1 MKRTTTLMTGVA
13 TAALTVTTALPAF
26 AAEKWDMP
34 MAYSASN
41 FHSENGVEF
50 ANCVTEGT
58 AGEIEITV
66 HPGQNA
72 CKAPAP
78 VVSGRWTVLQRV
90 PWVREAVVKRA
101 DDWCRGIT
109 RSIGSHC
116 NRPITMSFSWLMNL

>member
-66 HPGQNA
+66 H
-72 CKAPAP
+72 
-78 VVSGRWTVLQRV
+78 SGGSLI
-90 PWVREAVVKRA
+90 AGADIKRA
-101 DDWCRGIT
+101 IQTGRVTRTKT
-109 RSIGSHC
+109 RSSALTRSRSLR
-116 NRPITMSFSWLMNL
+116 RPSRRLTNCGKPPNPRSKSCLQSKT